1 MDRITAENRAGEL
14 RPILE
19 RYSYEYYVLDNPS
32 ISDYDYDRLL
42 HELLDIETEFPEL
55 ATENSPTR
63 RVGGMA
69 LNTFAPVRHE
79 VQMGSL
85 QDVFDTADI
94 AAFDA
99 RVRETVADPV
109 YIVEPKIDGL
119 SVSLEY
125 RDGAF
130 WRGST
135 RGDGVTGEDVSENLK
150 TVGSIPMT
158 LTEKLPFLEVRGE
171 VYMPRASF
179 D

>member
-1 MDRITAENRAGEL
+1 M
-14 RPILE
+14 E

-109 YIVEPKIDGL
+109 YIVEPEDRPGCP
-119 SVSLEY
+119 SRSNTGTAPS
-125 RDGAF
+125 GAG
-130 WRGST
+130 R
-135 RGDGVTGEDVSENLK
+135 
-150 TVGSIPMT
+150 
-158 LTEKLPFLEVRGE
+158 
-171 VYMPRASF
+171 RAGTASPGRTSRRTSRRSGRSR
-179 D
+179 